1 VDSKENKMKIYIA
14 ACFGQQ
20 AEVREKADQ
29 LTQAKHVCT
38 SSWRYLKPLGD
49 GGSDAGGVKFASAYL
64 QRALQD
70 LRDLEASDLLVLLAG
85 QVSTTGGKHFEVGYA
100 VASGKQVVIIGSPEN
115 VFHWMLPRFATW
127 QEFMETLP

>member
-1 VDSKENKMKIYIA
+1 MRIYIA

-38 SSWRYLKPLGD
+38 SNWRYEKPSGD
-49 GGSDAGGVKFASAYL
+49 GSEAKHASKYL
-64 QRALQD
+64 QAAMQD
-70 LRDLEASDLLVLLAG
+70 LRDIDSSDLLVLLAG

-100 VASGKQVVIIGSPEN
+100 VAKGKQVVVVGAPEN
-115 VFHWMLPRFATW
+115 VFHWTLPRFATW